1 VRKFLDRLI
10 TGLAIAFVI
19 PTTLILISWNA
30 IPGDRFYPIKTEMED
45 ITLALT
51 ANTRFASAFSLEF
64 TDRRFNEATL
74 LLAKEGSTIG
84 YELLV
89 AEAQQTQAI
98 VLDKQDVKN
107 GSQLIEKI
115 EEYQAE
121 IEKKQIEIQN
131 QATIPTIPTT
141 TTTIPATPT
150 PTPSPLVIQ
159 KPITTTAPSG
169 ETKEIIVSKPVTVV
183 IKEEKPEEVLIKLE
197 ETTAELEKIKEKVKK
212 ELPETASEK
221 AKGRQRN

>member
-10 TGLAIAFVI
+10 TGLAIAFAI
-19 PTTLILISWNA
+19 PTILILISWNA
-30 IPGDRFYPIKTEMED
+30 IPGDRLYPIKTEMED

-51 ANTRFASAFSLEF
+51 ANTQLASAFSLEF

-74 LLAKEGSTIG
+74 LLAKKGSTIG

-89 AEAQQTQAI
+89 AEAQQTQVI

-121 IEKKQIEIQN
+121 IEKKQIEIQS
-131 QATIPTIPTT
+131 QAEIPAVPTT
-141 TTTIPATPT
+141 TTAATPT
-150 PTPSPLVIQ
+150 PSSLVIK
-159 KPITTTAPSG
+159 KPITTTTPSG
-169 ETKEIIVSKPVTVV
+169 EIKEIIVSKPVIVV
-183 IKEEKPEEVLIKLE
+183 IREEEPEEVLVKLE
-197 ETTAELEKIKEKVKK
+197 EVVVELKKIKEKVKK
-212 ELPETASEK
+212 DLPEAASEK
-221 AKGRQRN
+221 AKGRQH

>member
-10 TGLAIAFVI
+10 TGIAIAFVI

-89 AEAQQTQAI
+89 AEAQQTQAL

-121 IEKKQIEIQN
+121 IEKKQVEIQS
-131 QATIPTIPTT
+131 QTGISVFPTT
-141 TTTIPATPT
+141 TTVATPT
-150 PTPSPLVIQ
+150 PSSLVIK
-159 KPITTTAPSG
+159 KPITTTVPSG

-183 IKEEKPEEVLIKLE
+183 IREEDPEEVLIKLE
-197 ETTAELEKIKEKVKK
+197 ETTVELEKIKEKIKK
-212 ELPETASEK
+212 DLPEAASDK
-221 AKGRQRN
+221 AKGRQH

>member
-1 VRKFLDRLI
+1 MRKFLDRLI
-10 TGLAIAFVI
+10 TGLAIVFVI

-51 ANTRFASAFSLEF
+51 ANTRLASAFSLEF

-98 VLDKQDVKN
+98 VLNKQDVKN
-107 GSQLIEKI
+107 GSQLIKKI
-115 EEYQAE
+115 EEYQTE
-121 IEKKQIEIQN
+121 IEKKQIEIQS
-131 QATIPTIPTT
+131 QTGISAVPTT
-141 TTTIPATPT
+141 TTIV
-150 PTPSPLVIQ
+150 TPSPLVIQ
-159 KPITTTAPSG
+159 KPITTTVPSG
-169 ETKEIIVSKPVTVV
+169 EIKEIIVSKPVTVV

-197 ETTAELEKIKEKVKK
+197 ETTAELEKIKEKIKK
-212 ELPETASEK
+212 DLPEAASDK
-221 AKGRQRN
+221 AKGRQH

>member
-19 PTTLILISWNA
+19 PTALILISWNA
-30 IPGDRFYPIKTEMED
+30 IPGGRFYPIKAEMED

-51 ANTRFASAFSLEF
+51 ANTRFASTFSLEF
-64 TDRRFNEATL
+64 TNRRFNEATL

-98 VLDKQDVKN
+98 ILDKQDVKN

-121 IEKKQIEIQN
+121 IEKKQIEIQS
-131 QATIPTIPTT
+131 QAGIPTIPIPLVVKKPII
-141 TTTIPATPT
+141 TTIP
-150 PTPSPLVIQ
+150 
-159 KPITTTAPSG
+159 SG
-169 ETKEIIVSKPVTVV
+169 EIKEIIVSKPVIVV
-183 IKEEKPEEVLIKLE
+183 IREEEPEEVLEKLE
-197 ETTAELEKIKEKVKK
+197 EAQEELEEIKEKIKKD
-212 ELPETASEK
+212 LPDAASEK
-221 AKGRQRN
+221 AKEKQQENQEKKEEREKEH

>member
-1 VRKFLDRLI
+1 MKKFLDRLI
-10 TGLAIAFVI
+10 TGLAIAFAI
-19 PTTLILISWNA
+19 PTILILISWNA
-30 IPGDRFYPIKTEMED
+30 IPGDRLYPIKTEMED

-51 ANTRFASAFSLEF
+51 ANTRLASAFSLEF

-74 LLAKEGSTIG
+74 LLAKKGSTIG

-121 IEKKQIEIQN
+121 IEKKQIEIQS
-131 QATIPTIPTT
+131 QAEIPAVPTT
-141 TTTIPATPT
+141 TTAATPT
-150 PTPSPLVIQ
+150 PSSLVIK
-159 KPITTTAPSG
+159 KPITTTIPSG
-169 ETKEIIVSKPVTVV
+169 EIKEIIVSKPVIVV
-183 IKEEKPEEVLIKLE
+183 IREEEPEEVLIKLE
-197 ETTAELEKIKEKVKK
+197 EVVVELKKIKEKVKK
-212 ELPETASEK
+212 DLPEAASEK
-221 AKGRQRN
+221 AKGRQH